1 MECAA
6 FMKIA
11 LSRKTI
17 YSFSEADKKKLQ
29 IAKSSGSVPKR
40 GVVKKSS
47 SGSETENSRSIS
59 DKQIP
64 NHTSEDNKKKIKVAQ
79 SSGSVKKRRVA
90 KKSSSGSETENSI
103 IRIEKI

>member
-1 MECAA
+1 MECSA

-17 YSFSEADKKKLQ
+17 YSFSEADMKKIQ
-29 IAKSSGSVPKR
+29 VAKSSGSVKKR

-64 NHTSEDNKKKIKVAQ
+64 NLTSEDKKKKIQVAQ
-79 SSGSVKKRRVA
+79 SSGTAKKRTRA
-90 KKSSSGSETENSI
+90 SKKTSI
-103 IRIEKI
+103 